1 MSPQSEAR
9 GSFHDGFE
17 GEITGLGLAD
27 LIQLAAHNRFSGC
40 VDVRAEGRQGLI
52 FFREGEIVHAEQ
64 GAKVGE
70 GAFQDVLR
78 WPAGRFS
85 LQPNVASTRSTI
97 RKGWQHLLLE
107 AHQAIDEDRARRGR
121 ETPTPG
127 PRPMTPTPPPGR
139 PAAAGL
145 DRLRRIPGVAG
156 VVLQRRDGSPLGDD
170 SYPAEVLAGQA
181 LYLALVG
188 EQLGAVFRAGEILSA
203 SVQGERHHL
212 LLFASRGHFLT
223 VLADG
228 EAEVGPLD
236 TEVRR
241 QLGGGR

>member
-40 VDVRAEGRQGLI
+40 VDVRAEGRRGLI

-78 WPAGRFS
+78 WPAGKFS
-85 LQPNVASTRSTI
+85 LQPNLVSTRSTI
-97 RKGWQHLLLE
+97 RKGWEHLLLE
-107 AHQAIDEDRARRGR
+107 AHRVIDEDRAGLGHV
-121 ETPTPG
+121 TPAP
-127 PRPMTPTPPPGR
+127 TPTPPPGR

-145 DRLRRIPGVAG
+145 ERLRRIPGVAG

-181 LYLALVG
+181 LYLAMVG
-188 EQLGAVFRAGEILSA
+188 EQLGAVFRTGEILSA

-223 VLADG
+223 VLAHG

>member
-1 MSPQSEAR
+1 MSPPSEAR

-40 VDVRAEGRQGLI
+40 IDVRAEGRRGLI

-78 WPAGRFS
+78 WPGGKFS
-85 LQPNVASTRSTI
+85 LQPNLASTRSTI

-107 AHQAIDEDRARRGR
+107 AHQVMDEERVGRGR
-121 ETPTPG
+121 EAPFS
-127 PRPMTPTPPPGR
+127 TPPPGR
-139 PAAAGL
+139 PPAAGL
-145 DRLRRIPGVAG
+145 ERLRRIPGVAE

-181 LYLALVG
+181 LYLALVA

-223 VLADG
+223 VLAHG